1 MLPDPQGNDALS
13 PRQEAA
19 VTFTYKTF
27 KDAAEGE
34 QDRVEYALDR
44 MGQGDSIITVSTHVL
59 EGDISFNKSWVKR

>member
-1 MLPDPQGNDALS
+1 M
-13 PRQEAA
+13 
-19 VTFTYKTF
+19 TFTYKTF